1 MWSSP
6 YFHRRMHV
14 HLSLRDS
21 LTPGI
26 EEQTDRQSWGT
37 EGNPNYFE
45 GHILVKQ
52 SSRSHP
58 SIHRSRFLLLFKN
71 PPPSLS
77 SSSREK
83 KREEEEYKKNTTFFR
98 GRRLNETGNNQP
110 CSHTTA
116 SEMRPKPFF
125 FFFLPWQFCRLS
137 ICGRTRNRRTGR
149 RQTDRQTF
157 QAGNGNSL
165 FTLLVHGSSELDPAR
180 AAYVG
185 RKICQNTFVRIYVRI
200 VLPICSTSYQK
211 TPYFWKPVSKLQL
224 LRTSTCASA
233 DGDIYY

>member
-26 EEQTDRQSWGT
+26 EEQTDRQNWGT

-71 PPPSLS
+71 PPLSSS

-83 KREEEEYKKNTTFFR
+83 REKKKNTKRTLLFS
-98 GRRLNETGNNQP
+98 GGGGQTRRATTNQP

-180 AAYVG
+180 TAYVG

-200 VLPICSTSYQK
+200 VLYPM
-211 TPYFWKPVSKLQL
+211 
-224 LRTSTCASA
+224 
-233 DGDIYY
+233 